1 MIHVLENIGLKEQS
15 ILSLS
20 EQAEVKTYLGP
31 IDSKI
36 KSDIKGIYSGLS
48 YNLDHTFL
56 SQYPNLRFIASPT
69 TALTHIDKD
78 YCEQNS
84 IRVLSLKNKR
94 DLIANFTS
102 TVEIAWWHMLE
113 LNRQC
118 SSAQKSVLDGNWN
131 RNQFFT
137 TSLNNKKIGI
147 IGFGRLGKKM
157 GEIANSFNMKVYA
170 YDIAFEG
177 ENSVHFNYQQ
187 ALSINEIF
195 EKCDFVSIHVDDRK
209 ENANLISK
217 QQFDLIKNEGLIII
231 NTSRGF
237 VINESDAIEALK
249 IGKLKGLGIDV
260 LIDED
265 RNDKSKNW
273 VVENLIVKTKKESN
287 LNISITPHIGGAT
300 IDSLTVAAEAIFNE
314 LLQCVSTT
322 S

>member
-1 MIHVLENIGLKEQS
+1 MIHVLENIGLKEEL
-15 ILSLS
+15 IWSLS
-20 EQAEVKTYLGP
+20 EQLEVKTYLGP
-31 IDSKI
+31 IDKKI
-36 KSDIKGIYSGLS
+36 KNDIKGIYSGLS
-48 YNLDHTFL
+48 YNLDQILL

-78 YCEQNS
+78 YCEQKS
-84 IRVLSLKNKR
+84 IQVLSLKNKR

-102 TVEIAWWHMLE
+102 TVEIAWWHLLE

-131 RNQFFT
+131 RNEFFA

-170 YDIAFEG
+170 YDITSEG
-177 ENSVHFNYQQ
+177 VNSVNFDFQQ
-187 ALSINEIF
+187 AQSINEIF

-209 ENANLISK
+209 VNANLISK
-217 QQFDLIKNEGLIII
+217 KQFDLIEDKGLIVI

-237 VINESDAIEALK
+237 VLNESDAIEALK

-265 RNDKSKNW
+265 KNNKSKNW
-273 VVENLIVKTKKESN
+273 VAENLIVKTKKESN

-300 IDSLTVAAEAIFNE
+300 VDSLTIAAEAIFNE
-314 LLQCVSTT
+314 LLQCVSTA